1 MGSATE
7 WVGRGSNGRS
17 LAQSVRNWSTDILE
31 LTGCLSSAK
40 DFFCLLFFV
49 NQKGGGAHSV
59 GESRDRERE
68 KTDEHRKVEF
78 SKKGK

>member
-1 MGSATE
+1 M
-7 WVGRGSNGRS
+7 GRGSNGRS

-40 DFFCLLFFV
+40 DFFCLFKVSLLFFV

-68 KTDEHRKVEF
+68 KQMNV
-78 SKKGK
+78 GK